1 MSFTM
6 SGKLTIHARIHTKEK
21 PYPCKYCGQKFE
33 GINLKKD
40 HEKIVHE
47 NRNCEKEPL
56 ESKHLDFKKNV
67 EKNHNPKKDHEKLV
81 YKNRNCA
88 KESLESNRDN
98 FKENIETDKK
108 KVPERN
114 LKNVRE
120 NKFKKFKEVQK
131 IDLKQ
136 SGDIVTFDNMSILYD
151 GLSDESLSVLSDDN
165 DDENLNVDYD
175 SLNK

>member
-1 MSFTM
+1 M
-6 SGKLTIHARIHTKEK
+6 HARIHTKEK

-33 GINLKKD
+33 GIYLKKD

-108 KVPERN
+108 KVPGRN
-114 LKNVRE
+114 LKNVQE
-120 NKFKKFKEVQK
+120 NKFKKIKEIK
-131 IDLKQ
+131 KTDLKQ
-136 SGDIVTFDNMSILYD
+136 CGDIVPFDNISILYD
-151 GLSDESLSVLSDDN
+151 GLSDESLSVLSDEN
-165 DDENLNVDYD
+165 DDENLNVET
-175 SLNK
+175 KV